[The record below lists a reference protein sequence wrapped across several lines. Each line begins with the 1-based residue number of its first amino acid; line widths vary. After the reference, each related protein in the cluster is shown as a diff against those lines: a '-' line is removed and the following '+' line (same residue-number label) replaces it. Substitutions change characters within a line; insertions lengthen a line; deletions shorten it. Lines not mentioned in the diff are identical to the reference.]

1 MLFSSFIVFFS
12 FFSIH
17 SYTTKGESIFN
28 EEISARVDDFLTNY
42 LDLVSRS
49 LFGPY
54 NTLIT
59 GNIPVNLSLPDD
71 TSKKLFY
78 QTRLTFPESSNI
90 YVGFQTG
97 LFYGYLANSYHV
109 NSANV
114 KKRYSVYYS
123 INHDG
128 SRGKYMTNSTYECR
142 TRPWYMNVINY
153 GYVAA
158 WTVPYIST
166 VTGASVFNLAVP
178 LFRNV
183 SHPSASGFYGVMTVA
198 IYLTEIT
205 KYLLDAYKDTDR
217 SVFIVEKTTG
227 QLIANTLGIPLNT
240 KNAKGT
246 LVTYY
251 YIFPFSVAHYFLL
264 YLVHLA

>member
-1 MLFSSFIVFFS
+1 MLSKLLVVFLTTIL
-12 FFSIH
+12 IH
-17 SYTTKGESIFN
+17 FTIGESVFN

-49 LFGPY
+49 VFGPY

-90 YVGFQTG
+90 YIGFETG
-97 LFYGYLANSYHV
+97 LFYGYLANTYQV
-109 NSANV
+109 NTAKV

-128 SRGKYMTNSTYECR
+128 SRGKYMTNATYDCR
-142 TRPWYMNVINY
+142 TRPWYTTVIKN

-158 WTVPYIST
+158 WTVPFVSAI
-166 VTGASVFNLAVP
+166 TGASVFNLGIP
-178 LFRNV
+178 LFRNI
-183 SHPSASGFYGVMTVA
+183 SQPSASGFYGVMTVA
-198 IYLTEIT
+198 VYLTVIT
-205 KYLLDAYKDTDR
+205 KYLSDAYKNTDI

-240 KNAKGT
+240 KNAKGV
-246 LVTYY
+246 LVSL
-251 YIFPFSVAHYFLL
+251 F
-264 YLVHLA
+264 